1 MIIALDTNILVDL
14 WAATPQG
21 QLNSSALSRLAASGH
36 GFVVCGVVYAELHAV
51 PTITKVAL
59 DQALLQMLISVDSS
73 STLKM
78 WEETGR
84 VHALICQRRRSAGA
98 VSNRR
103 PLADHLIGA
112 HALCRT
118 DALLTHNARD
128 FSDFT
133 TLNIICI

>member
-1 MIIALDTNILVDL
+1 M
-14 WAATPQG
+14 
-21 QLNSSALSRLAASGH
+21 
-36 GFVVCGVVYAELHAV
+36 VYAELHAV

-73 STLKM
+73 STLRM

-98 VSNRR
+98 VGNRR

-133 TLNIICI
+133 TLNIIGI